1 MTNTNAG
8 RSVGQALV
16 ALLKEYGVDTVF
28 GIPGVHNNE
37 LYRGLLN
44 SGMHHVLP
52 RHEQGAGFM
61 ADGYARATGK
71 PGVCF
76 TITGPG
82 LTNIMTPLGQAYSD
96 SVPMLVISS
105 ALDVKDL
112 GQARGRLHEIQ
123 DQRAA
128 AATVTGMA
136 ATAYAPEDV
145 PALLA
150 KAFAGFATSRPRP
163 AYIEIPIDVLSA
175 EATGDWRVQTTTSV
189 AYPDPAMI
197 AEAATLLHNAVRP
210 MIIAGGGAVGASMG
224 LRVLAERLNAVVI
237 PTVAGK
243 GVVPDQHPLSAGAV
257 LPRGHGKKFLSTA
270 DVVLAVGTE
279 LSETDFWDERLPFT
293 GGLIRIDIDGAKLV
307 DRCGGKPAILADAA
321 VAVDA
326 LLKALPEDG
335 GKSTLVPDDVLAL
348 RQDVVSGDRADA
360 ALKRRVLDA
369 LRAALPDDAIVVTDM
384 TTLAYA
390 GNEMF
395 PVGNPRHWMH
405 PCGYGTLGYALPAAI
420 GAKIGAGDS
429 PVVAIAGDYGFQYTL
444 NELAVST
451 ELGQPLIIVLW
462 NSAGLQAI
470 MDDMDRKE
478 IGHIATNPVNPD
490 FELLARA
497 YDCQYRKVG
506 AIDAIA
512 GAMAEALEAT
522 GPFLVEIDATSLD
535 S

>member
-1 MTNTNAG
+1 MTKTNAG

-16 ALLKEYGVDTVF
+16 ALLKDYGVDTIF

-112 GQARGRLHEIQ
+112 GQGRGRLHEIQ

-145 PALLA
+145 PELLA
-150 KAFAGFATSRPRP
+150 KAFAGFRTTRPRP

-175 EATGDWRVQTTTSV
+175 EATGNWSAGATGAVP
-189 AYPDPAMI
+189 YPDPAAI
-197 AEAATLLHNAVRP
+197 ARAAQLLAGAERP
-210 MIIAGGGAVGASMG
+210 LIIAGGGAVGAAQG
-224 LRVLAERLNAVVI
+224 LRAITDRLSAIVM

-243 GVVPDQHPLSAGAV
+243 GVVPDDHALSVGAIMA
-257 LPRGHGKKFLSTA
+257 RGHAKKFISNA
-270 DVVLAVGTE
+270 DVILAVGTE
-279 LSETDFWDERLPFT
+279 LAETDFWEEWIPIK
-293 GGLIRIDIDGAKLV
+293 GKLIRIDIDSDK
-307 DRCGGKPAILADAA
+307 LADRYGGDVAIAA
-321 VAVDA
+321 DAGVAVDA
-326 LLKALPEDG
+326 LLAALPEGG
-335 GKSTLVPDDVLAL
+335 GKSKLGAEDA
-348 RQDVVSGDRADA
+348 A
-360 ALKRRVLDA
+360 ALKQKLEDTEEPDRTIKRKVLAA
-369 LRAALPDDAIVVTDM
+369 LREGLPDETVLVTDM

-395 PVGNPRHWMH
+395 PVAEPRRWMH
-405 PCGYGTLGYALPAAI
+405 PNGYGTLGYALPAAI
-420 GAKIGAGDS
+420 GAKLGAGDA
-429 PVVAIAGDYGFQYTL
+429 PVVAVAGDYGFQYTL
-444 NELAVST
+444 NELAVAT
-451 ELGQPLIIVLW
+451 ELKQSLTVVLW

-490 FELLARA
+490 FAKL
-497 YDCQYRKVG
+497 
-506 AIDAIA
+506 A
-512 GAMAEALEAT
+512 GAYGFGYQLADSFEDVTRAVREAVAAG
-522 GPFLVEIDATSLD
+522 GPQFVEIDGTALT
-535 S
+535 